1 MLIKVGIVKKSALY
15 LVMVVTLLGC
25 GSDDSRPGVMPGLPS
40 GGTGNGQPSPPT
52 GPPTDSTT
60 PPPFPDGTQSEA
72 RLLSG
77 IYSGTSTD
85 VTSKSYTIDGLVDDK
100 KQLWFIHSRND
111 EILGFTNSNEG
122 VGGTNGEFSVNGV
135 EYSYEDPRAINLTI
149 EGNYKTEKVV
159 SGKTFDLPSNPTT
172 YSVKYDEERS
182 AKKQTLSLVSN
193 KNFIGNA
200 YLTGDNDQG
209 SATLIF
215 NNTKGDFT
223 GDAKGCTMTGK
234 LTPAGSGLYFNTSV
248 KFTSSLC
255 LANGETYTG
264 VALIDNNNELI
275 IVGTNGAKNKGILFN
290 SETR

>member
-1 MLIKVGIVKKSALY
+1 MKKSALY
-15 LVMVVTLLGC
+15 LVMVVTLVGC
-25 GSDDSRPGVMPGLPS
+25 GSDDSRPGVMPGLPP
-40 GGTGNGQPSPPT
+40 GGTGQ
-52 GPPTDSTT
+52 PPTDSTT
-60 PPPFPDGTQSEA
+60 PTPFPDGTQSEA

-77 IYSGTSTD
+77 IYSGTSID
-85 VTSKSYTIDGLVDDK
+85 VTGRSYTIDGLVDDK
-100 KQLWFIHSRND
+100 KQLWFIHSKSD
-111 EILGFTNSNEG
+111 EIQGFTNSKEG
-122 VGGTNGEFSVNGV
+122 VKGINGEFSVKGV
-135 EYSYEDPRAINLTI
+135 EYSYKDRRAINLTI

-172 YSVKYDEERS
+172 YNVKYDEELS

-200 YLTGDNDQG
+200 YLTGDNDKG
-209 SATLIF
+209 LATLVF

-234 LTPAGSGLYFNTSV
+234 LTPAGSGLYFNASV
-248 KFTSSLC
+248 KFTSSVC
-255 LANGETYTG
+255 STYGETHAG

-275 IVGTNGAKNKGILFN
+275 IVGTNGAKNRGILFN